1 MNVQEQSKM
10 DNNTELLNNDVE
22 ETPVVNEPTAEVEVE
37 NISVENVPEV
47 VTETETKQSS
57 RKRVIV
63 GKVKSNKGD
72 KTITVTSQRQVI
84 HPLYKKYYKVTK
96 KVMAHDE
103 NNECKIGD
111 TVKVIESR
119 PLSKNK
125 RWNLVEILER
135 AK

>member
-1 MNVQEQSKM
+1 M
-10 DNNTELLNNDVE
+10 DNNTELLNNID
-22 ETPVVNEPTAEVEVE
+22 ETPVAVKSTTEVSTGNSSVNNDTAK
-37 NISVENVPEV
+37 
-47 VTETETKQSS
+47 TS
-57 RKRVIV
+57 RKRVMV
-63 GKVKSNKGD
+63 GKVTSNKAD
-72 KTITVTSQRQVI
+72 KTITVASQRQVI

-103 NNECKIGD
+103 NNDCNIGD

-119 PLSKNK
+119 PLSRNK

>member
-1 MNVQEQSKM
+1 M
-10 DNNTELLNNDVE
+10 DNNTELLNNDIEV
-22 ETPVVNEPTAEVEVE
+22 TPVVDESTTVVEVE
-37 NISVENVPEV
+37 NIPVENVPAAD
-47 VTETETKQSS
+47 TKQTT
-57 RKRVIV
+57 RKRVLV
-63 GKVKSNKGD
+63 GKVKSNKAD

-103 NNECKIGD
+103 NNECRIGD

-119 PLSKNK
+119 PLSRNK
-125 RWNLVEILER
+125 RWNLVEIIER

>member
-10 DNNTELLNNDVE
+10 DNNTELLNNDIEV
-22 ETPVVNEPTAEVEVE
+22 TPVVDESTTVVEVE
-37 NISVENVPEV
+37 NIPVENVPAAD
-47 VTETETKQSS
+47 TKQTT
-57 RKRVIV
+57 RKRVLV
-63 GKVKSNKGD
+63 GKVKSNKAD

-103 NNECKIGD
+103 NNECRIGD

-119 PLSKNK
+119 PLSRNK
-125 RWNLVEILER
+125 RWNLVEIIER

>member
-10 DNNTELLNNDVE
+10 DNNIEIMDNTE
-22 ETPVVNEPTAEVEVE
+22 ETPVVADVQNVE
-37 NISVENVPEV
+37 NTLPGK
-47 VTETETKQSS
+47 TS

-63 GKVKSNKGD
+63 GKVISDKGD
-72 KTITVTSQRQVI
+72 KTITVASVRQVI

-103 NNECKIGD
+103 NNDCHKGD
-111 TVKVIESR
+111 TVKIIESR
-119 PLSKNK
+119 PLSARK
-125 RWNLVEILER
+125 RWNLVEVLVR